1 MYLKKIYFG
10 VSKEEIMQDDET
22 LAEFFVSPKEG
33 KRVRVLS
40 GVSDAESEWER
51 KMWYD

>member
-10 VSKEEIMQDDET
+10 VSKEEIMQDEET
-22 LAEFFVSPKEG
+22 LAEFFGSPKEG
-33 KRVRVLS
+33 RRVLS
-40 GVSDAESEWER
+40 QVSDAEWER